1 MGTRLHKKDEK
12 AIGVSKSSKK
22 QPKSGVS
29 RTMFDSWASAD
40 IPKSRQSS
48 MQSFFANTAG
58 NKKRMRVR
66 SPPTT
71 VAQATPDT
79 PPTPAPPSLHS
90 QETPLLEYTSASLGQ
105 SSLSKSHTSNM
116 MMITTR
122 SERNRQESS
131 KKSFQQMYLDLG
143 QRNFAKRT
151 LCGVCGMMYDAHG
164 AIEDIEQHNRVCKDY
179 IHGVPFQAS
188 QARVVAK
195 DDASSIVEVCV
206 RCARIV

>member
-1 MGTRLHKKDEK
+1 MGTRLRKKDEK
-12 AIGVSKSSKK
+12 AIGVSKSSTK

-29 RTMFDSWASAD
+29 RTTFDSWASTD

-48 MQSFFANTAG
+48 MQSFFATTAG
-58 NKKRMRVR
+58 NKKRMRV
-66 SPPTT
+66 SPTAK
-71 VAQATPDT
+71 VALATPDT
-79 PPTPAPPSLHS
+79 PPTPAHASLLHS
-90 QETPLLEYTSASLGQ
+90 QETPPLEPTSVSLERKKSLKKRNVPNTSVTSARG
-105 SSLSKSHTSNM
+105 
-116 MMITTR
+116 
-122 SERNRQESS
+122 SETNCPESS

-179 IHGVPFQAS
+179 IQGVPFQAS

-195 DDASSIVEVCV
+195 DDASSIVEVRV
-206 RCARIV
+206 

>member
-1 MGTRLHKKDEK
+1 MGTRLRKKDENK
-12 AIGVSKSSKK
+12 AIDVSKSSTK

-40 IPKSRQSS
+40 RPKSRQSS
-48 MQSFFANTAG
+48 MQSFFATTAG
-58 NKKRMRVR
+58 KKKRMRVR

-71 VAQATPDT
+71 VTQATPNT
-79 PPTPAPPSLHS
+79 PPTPAPASLLHS
-90 QETPLLEYTSASLGQ
+90 DEAPLLESTSVSLGSQ
-105 SSLSKSHTSNM
+105 PSLRKIRTSNF
-116 MMITTR
+116 IVR
-122 SERNRQESS
+122 SSRGETNCQDSS

-179 IHGVPFQAS
+179 IQGVPFQAS

-195 DDASSIVEVCV
+195 DDASSIVEVRV
-206 RCARIV
+206 RK

>member
-1 MGTRLHKKDEK
+1 MGTRLRKKDERK
-12 AIGVSKSSKK
+12 AIGMGVSKSSTK

-29 RTMFDSWASAD
+29 RTMFDSWASAE

-48 MQSFFANTAG
+48 MQSFFETTTG
-58 NKKRMRVR
+58 NKKRMRV

-71 VAQATPDT
+71 VPQATPDT
-79 PPTPAPPSLHS
+79 PPTPAPASLLHS
-90 QETPLLEYTSASLGQ
+90 QEAPLPESTRVSLGSQ
-105 SSLSKSHTSNM
+105 SSLRKSHTSK
-116 MMITTR
+116 MIMTGET
-122 SERNRQESS
+122 NCQESS

-151 LCGVCGMMYDAHG
+151 LCGVCGMLYDVHG

-179 IHGVPFQAS
+179 IQGVPFQAS

-195 DDASSIVEVCV
+195 DDASSIVEVCL
-206 RCARIV
+206 

>member
-1 MGTRLHKKDEK
+1 MGTRLRKKDEK
-12 AIGVSKSSKK
+12 TIGVSKSSTK
-22 QPKSGVS
+22 QPKSRVS

-40 IPKSRQSS
+40 LPKSRQSS
-48 MQSFFANTAG
+48 MQSFFAATAG
-58 NKKRMRVR
+58 NKKRMRV

-71 VAQATPDT
+71 GALATPDT
-79 PPTPAPPSLHS
+79 PPTPAPASLLRS
-90 QETPLLEYTSASLGQ
+90 QEAPLLESTSVIIGSQ
-105 SSLSKSHTSNM
+105 SSLKKSYTSEIIMTSSRGGTNC
-116 MMITTR
+116 
-122 SERNRQESS
+122 QESS

-179 IHGVPFQAS
+179 IQGVPFQAS

-195 DDASSIVEVCV
+195 DDASSIVEVRV
-206 RCARIV
+206 